1 MIRMKLNI
9 NLEIVVPEG
18 FHVMDENDARRRTI
32 LAGGEGA
39 VLEDPE
45 RHAVISIGWK
55 AVGRLALKI
64 LSTKNIAGRAER
76 SIRRAMKGYDY
87 YFEEETEPLIGGRK
101 ADGFRYTY
109 FAQGVKMAGESD
121 VVKFEQTLYYF
132 HLYTRDALKE
142 ENRVTWN
149 EILASAEWI
158 AGGTDAG

>member
-1 MIRMKLNI
+1 MNRMKLNI
-9 NLEIVVPEG
+9 NLEIGVPEG

-32 LAGGEGA
+32 LAGGEGV

-64 LSTKNIAGRAER
+64 LSTKNIAGRSER
-76 SIRRAMKGYDY
+76 SIRRAMKRYNYYYDG
-87 YFEEETEPLIGGRK
+87 TAEPLIGGRK

-109 FAQGVKMAGESD
+109 YAQGVKMAGESD

-132 HLYTRDALKE
+132 HLYTRDALKD
-142 ENRVTWN
+142 ENCVTWN
-149 EILASAEWI
+149 EILTSAEWI
-158 AGGTDAG
+158 SSSDAG